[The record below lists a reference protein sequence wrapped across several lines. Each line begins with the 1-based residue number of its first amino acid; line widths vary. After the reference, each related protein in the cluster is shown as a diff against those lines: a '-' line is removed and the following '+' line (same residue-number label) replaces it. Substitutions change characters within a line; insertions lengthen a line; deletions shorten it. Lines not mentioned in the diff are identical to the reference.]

1 MTITRILQFSKQFR
15 KYCEH
20 RFTPLSRRYGLS
32 MREINVLLFFAN
44 NPGFDTAR
52 DVTEYRGISKSQ
64 VSQAVDFLTELGY
77 LARTADT
84 EDRRIIHLS
93 ITAEGAVV
101 AKEAQQIQNDCGRA
115 LLEGLTG
122 EQRQQMETLWEILLD
137 NGERLAGEVG
147 R

>member
-1 MTITRILQFSKQFR
+1 MVGARNETAHIEEALESLKLRVDRRLILAER
-15 KYCEH
+15 
-20 RFTPLSRRYGLS
+20 GL
-32 MREINVLLFFAN
+32 VH
-44 NPGFDTAR
+44 
-52 DVTEYRGISKSQ
+52 
-64 VSQAVDFLTELGY
+64 
-77 LARTADT
+77 TADT